1 MRTIIFVYFS
11 NINFFTIINK
21 LLYNFYFNIVYL
33 KFQKILS
40 KNKIKIFN
48 MDKDQTPSPDLK
60 NEIPQENLQASPFNE
75 NENIILNDTPESTA
89 NVINKPVPI
98 KNSTEIDSNTNN
110 NNSDSGSE
118 LNPSIIS
125 VVFSYLKSPFLK
137 IGKSVQNLLSKLS
150 EKIQIQSSYKFFLI
164 FLGLGLLF
172 FFFAFLCLP
181 FIIFNPGKFLRLL
194 TLGNIFIML
203 SFLYYYG
210 SKDFFSFLIDEKRTG
225 VVFAHLLSMC
235 FSFFIS
241 IFVGGYFIQL
251 LLDFILGITTIMF
264 ILTLLPGGSGGIST
278 IKNMIF
284 GPGLFLL
291 NNLKGKI
298 FGDNSNNG
306 SVLPQ

>member
-1 MRTIIFVYFS
+1 
-11 NINFFTIINK
+11 
-21 LLYNFYFNIVYL
+21 
-33 KFQKILS
+33 
-40 KNKIKIFN
+40 
-48 MDKDQTPSPDLK
+48 MDKNQAPPSPDLK
-60 NEIPQENLQASPFNE
+60 IEIHQENLQAPPFNE
-75 NENIILNDTPESTA
+75 NEKIILNDSPESTT

-110 NNSDSGSE
+110 NNNSESGNE

-125 VVFSYLKSPFLK
+125 VIFSYLKTPFLK
-137 IGKSVQNLLSKLS
+137 VGKSVQNLLSKLS
-150 EKIQIQSSYKFFLI
+150 EKIQVQSSYKYFLI

-172 FFFAFLCLP
+172 FFFALLCLP

-203 SFLYYYG
+203 SFLFYYG
-210 SKDFFSFLIDEKRTG
+210 SKDFFSFLIDAKRTG

-241 IFVGGYFIQL
+241 LFIGGYFIQF

-264 ILTLLPGGSGGIST
+264 ILSLLPGGSGGISA
-278 IKNMIF
+278 IKNMIL